1 MTYNSEDVQQ
11 ILQKAL
17 TRKQEDEF
25 SREQLVEM
33 ASELGISSNI
43 LETTEQKWLAQQEEE
58 RSQRTFN
65 TFRRRDFWTHFVS
78 FIGVN
83 LFLILLNL
91 ITSPSYFWAI
101 FPVIGWGLGLFFH
114 WWSVYQIKTEDYEIA
129 FQKWRAQI

>member
-1 MTYNSEDVQQ
+1 MTYNSEDVQK
-11 ILQKAL
+11 ILQIAL
-17 TRKQEDEF
+17 TRKQEGEF

-43 LETTEQKWLAQQEEE
+43 LETTEHKWLAQQEEE
-58 RSQRTFN
+58 RSRHTFN
-65 TFRRRDFWTHFVS
+65 TFRRRDFWGHFVS
-78 FIGVN
+78 FIAVN

-101 FPVIGWGLGLFFH
+101 FPVLGWGLGLFFH
-114 WWSVYQIKTEDYEIA
+114 WWSVYQSKTEDYEIA

>member
-1 MTYNSEDVQQ
+1 MTYDSEDIEQ

-17 TRKQEDEF
+17 ARKDKGEF
-25 SREQLVEM
+25 SREQLLEM

-58 RSQRTFN
+58 RYRHRFN
-65 TFRRRDFWTHFVS
+65 TFRRRAFWSNFVS
-78 FIGVN
+78 FLAVN

-101 FPVIGWGLGLFFH
+101 FPVLGWGLGIFFH
-114 WWSVYQIKTEDYEIA
+114 WWSVYQSKSEDYEIA
-129 FQKWRAQI
+129 FQKWRTQI

>member
-1 MTYNSEDVQQ
+1 MTYDSEDVQQ
-11 ILQKAL
+11 ILQLAL
-17 TRKQEDEF
+17 TRKQESEF

-58 RSQRTFN
+58 RSRRTFN
-65 TFRRRDFWTHFVS
+65 TFQRREFWTHFVS
-78 FIGVN
+78 FLTVN

-114 WWSVYQIKTEDYEIA
+114 WWSVYQTKTEDYEIA
-129 FQKWRAQI
+129 FQKWRA